1 MSGTVGGTVGGN
13 AEDELVFEALPPAR
27 GRGFATTWWGR
38 SWLKALEDSALEG
51 ERLRQGRRHARAG
64 AVGAVSVR
72 PGRLTAVVRQAD
84 GTRLRA
90 DVLLRRLSAP
100 EWDRLLDAATAEAGH
115 IAALLDREMPP
126 RLVEDAELAG
136 VDLLPGVGDLDPECE
151 CGEWDHCTHTAAVC
165 YHVARLL
172 DADPFLLLLLRGR
185 AERELTEELQRRSA
199 ARAEGAHA
207 PGRAPA
213 HGRAPAGEPAAEVY
227 GRRAAPPLPPPPPL
241 VTEPGTGPALRGGTP
256 PAPGLDVEAL
266 EFLVADAARRAA
278 RMLAEALAPRHA
290 TTTPAAPLTEADDA
304 VRMVATGRPPGG
316 IAARLARA
324 RGRGAREFATAVRA
338 WEVGGPA
345 GLAAWDEEA
354 APASARARAQLTD
367 AWTAADARPALR
379 ATGNRWTVVGE
390 GAQLR
395 CAADGLW
402 WPFTRD
408 GGRWWPAGPGEADP
422 AAALAAARA
431 AGPTAGPPK
440 TPKAQEPPE

>member
-1 MSGTVGGTVGGN
+1 MSATTGGN
-13 AEDELVFEALPPAR
+13 APDELVFEALPPAR

-38 SWLKALEDSALEG
+38 SWLKALEDSALDG

-72 PGRLTAVVRQAD
+72 PGRLTAVVRHAD

-90 DVLLRRLSAP
+90 DVLLRRLAAA
-100 EWDRLLDAATAEAGH
+100 EWDRLLDGASAEAGH

-151 CGEWDHCTHTAAVC
+151 CGEWDHCAHTAAVC

-185 AERELTEELQRRSA
+185 GERELTEELQRRSA
-199 ARAEGAHA
+199 ARAEEAHA
-207 PGRAPA
+207 PARTPAHAPA
-213 HGRAPAGEPAAEVY
+213 RTPAQAPAGEPAAEVY

-241 VTEPGTGPALRGGTP
+241 VAEPGAGPALRGGIP

-290 TTTPAAPLTEADDA
+290 STPPPAPLTEADDA
-304 VRMVATGRPPGG
+304 VRMVATGRPPDG

-338 WEVGGPA
+338 WEVGGRA
-345 GLAAWDEEA
+345 GLAALDEEA
-354 APASARARAQLTD
+354 APASARALAQLTG
-367 AWTAADARPALR
+367 AWAAADARPALR
-379 ATGNRWTVVGE
+379 ARGNRWTVVGE
-390 GAQLR
+390 GVQLR
-395 CAADGLW
+395 CGAEGLW

-431 AGPTAGPPK
+431 AGPTAGPSDV
-440 TPKAQEPPE
+440 QEPPD